1 MFATADH
8 QPESYLQKMTTHY
21 LDILTQ
27 IEAIDPVAYAKTRN
41 FTDGA
46 VTRLSPYISRGVISG
61 RQIISSLQQRGFQ
74 PPEMMTLLRE
84 LSWREYN
91 QRVWQAR
98 GADIDFDLKSEQ
110 EGVCEYGL
118 PAAVLQHQT
127 GIQAL
132 DSAIEELYATGYMH
146 NHVRMYVASVV
157 CNIAHCHWKIP
168 AQWLYYHLHDAD
180 WASNALSWQW
190 IAGCFSNKKY
200 FANQENINLFTRTK
214 QHETFLDVSYEE
226 LPALKVP
233 EILQHMTKPALH
245 TVLPASH
252 EISLRVELPVYIY
265 NFYNLDPAWDCDVNA
280 NRILLLEPDFFE
292 KYSVSEHTMRFVL
305 QLSENIK
312 SLQVFVGSFSELR
325 KLAGAETVFY
335 YKEHPSNVHYQGTEV
350 PRDWIFPQVTGYFSS
365 FSKYWKQCLKHL
377 TTI

>member
-1 MFATADH
+1 
-8 QPESYLQKMTTHY
+8 MTTHY
-21 LDILTQ
+21 HDILAK
-27 IEAIDPVAYAKTRN
+27 IDAIDPVAYAKTRN

-46 VTRLSPYISRGVISG
+46 VTRLSPSISRGVISG
-61 RQIISSLQQRGFQ
+61 RQIISSLQKRGFQ
-74 PPEMMTLLRE
+74 PADMMTFLRE

-98 GADIDFDLKSEQ
+98 GAEIDLDIKNTQ
-110 EGVCEYGL
+110 ERVLGHGL
-118 PAAVLQHQT
+118 PVAVLQHQT

-132 DSAIEELYATGYMH
+132 DTAIEELYATGYMH

-190 IAGCFSNKKY
+190 VAGSFSSKKY
-200 FANQENINLFTRTK
+200 YANQENINLFTRTA
-214 QHETFLDVSYEE
+214 QHGTFLDVSYEE

-233 EILQHMTKPALH
+233 EIFQHTMNPALH
-245 TVLPASH
+245 TVSPASH
-252 EISLRVELPVYIY
+252 EISLRPELPVYIY
-265 NFYNLDPAWDCDVNA
+265 NFYNLDPDWDSAVEA
-280 NRILLLEPDFFE
+280 NRILLLEPNFFE
-292 KYSVSEHTMRFVL
+292 KYPVSEHTMRFFL
-305 QLSENIK
+305 QLSQNIK
-312 SLQVFVGSFSELR
+312 GLQVFVGSFSDLR
-325 KLAGAETVFY
+325 KLTGAKTIFY

-350 PRDWIFPQVTGYFSS
+350 PRDWLFPQVTGYFSS

-377 TTI
+377 NSI

>member
-1 MFATADH
+1 MSATADH
-8 QPESYLQKMTTHY
+8 QPESYLQKMTTNY
-21 LDILTQ
+21 PDILTQ
-27 IEAIDPVAYAKTRN
+27 IEAIDPVAYDKTRN

-46 VTRLSPYISRGVISG
+46 VTRLSLYISRGVISG
-61 RQIISSLQQRGFQ
+61 RQIISSLKQRGFQ

-98 GADIDFDLKSEQ
+98 GAEIDFDLKSSQ

-190 IAGCFSNKKY
+190 VAGCFSNKKY
-200 FANQENINLFTRTK
+200 FANQENINLFTRS
-214 QHETFLDVSYEE
+214 QQQGTFLDVSHEE
-226 LPALKVP
+226 LPHLQIPKVLQRTIQP
-233 EILQHMTKPALH
+233 ELRSKLPPGAVLQMNA
-245 TVLPASH
+245 
-252 EISLRVELPVYIY
+252 ELPVYIY

-280 NRILLLEPDFFE
+280 NRILLLEPDFFQ
-292 KYSVSEHTMRFVL
+292 KYSVSEHSMHFFI
-305 QLSENIK
+305 QLSGNIK
-312 SLQVFVGSFSELR
+312 DLQIFAGSFSEL
-325 KLAGAETVFY
+325 KAQTTSGTVFHFKEHPCNSHYEGAET
-335 YKEHPSNVHYQGTEV
+335 
-350 PRDWIFPQVTGYFSS
+350 PRDWLFPQVTGYFSS